1 MRADG
6 DTGDER
12 RRQSQG
18 TVWAFAAESG
28 AGKVVLD
35 DGTAVDFSASVFCA
49 SGLRLLRRGQ
59 RVRMTLDEN
68 DSVTSLTILTL
79 AETSRSDPT
88 SS

>member
-1 MRADG
+1 MQANGDARDG
-6 DTGDER
+6 R

-18 TVWAFAAESG
+18 TVWAFAAERDDG
-28 AGKVVLD
+28 TVVLD
-35 DGTAVDFSASVFCA
+35 DGRAVAFSAEVFRA